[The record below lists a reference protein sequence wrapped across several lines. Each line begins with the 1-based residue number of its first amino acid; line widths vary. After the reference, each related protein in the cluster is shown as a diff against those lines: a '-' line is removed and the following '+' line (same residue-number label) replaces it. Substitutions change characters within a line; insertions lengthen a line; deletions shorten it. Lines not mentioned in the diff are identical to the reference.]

1 MRKLL
6 AAAAAVATAALS
18 AGAAHAQ
25 SGTGIGV
32 TTTRTAGV
40 TSATAGTFV
49 QALPLAG
56 GVYQRRNC
64 QVTNTSGNPETVDV
78 GPTPSALTARPL
90 AAGATFD
97 CAGSSGNVLL
107 DQVWIAST
115 TASSTFVVW
124 TQQ

>member
-6 AAAAAVATAALS
+6 AGLALAFMAVPAAA
-18 AGAAHAQ
+18 Q
-25 SGTGIGV
+25 TGMGYGV
-32 TTTRTAGV
+32 TTTRAAGAV
-40 TSATAGTFV
+40 ATAGTFQ
-49 QALPLAG
+49 QALPAVG

-64 QVTNTSGNPETVDV
+64 QITNTSANAESVDV
-78 GPTPSALTARPL
+78 GPNPSATTARPL

-107 DQVWIAST
+107 DQVSITSATAGST
-115 TASSTFVVW
+115 YVVW